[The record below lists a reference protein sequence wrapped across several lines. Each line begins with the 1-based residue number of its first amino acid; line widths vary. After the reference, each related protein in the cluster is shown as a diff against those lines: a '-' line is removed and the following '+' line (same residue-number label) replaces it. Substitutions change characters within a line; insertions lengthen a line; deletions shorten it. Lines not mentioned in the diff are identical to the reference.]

1 MTNIYQE
8 TQCETFVRERIIN
21 THCKVRVNISQTHIV
36 YNFTESCLFVNN
48 IIAAETAAH
57 REDASFIEPG
67 VILQSDGTYR
77 ANDVPVKSMQDY
89 WGHVAKSSN
98 NEGNIFDASYVKLRE
113 LNFSYSF
120 PRKWFRSFFVKS
132 LDLGFE
138 ARNLWIIKDHVPHI
152 DPEANFFG
160 PAQIGGGVEFN
171 SIPTTR
177 SYGFNIRL
185 TL

>member
-1 MTNIYQE
+1 M
-8 TQCETFVRERIIN
+8 
-21 THCKVRVNISQTHIV
+21 
-36 YNFTESCLFVNN
+36 
-48 IIAAETAAH
+48 
-57 REDASFIEPG
+57 
-67 VILQSDGTYR
+67 
-77 ANDVPVKSMQDY
+77 
-89 WGHVAKSSN
+89 AKSSN

-152 DPEANFFG
+152 DPEANFWTCTDRW
-160 PAQIGGGVEFN
+160 GVEFN

-177 SYGFNIRL
+177 SFGFNIRL

>member
-1 MTNIYQE
+1 
-8 TQCETFVRERIIN
+8 
-21 THCKVRVNISQTHIV
+21 
-36 YNFTESCLFVNN
+36 
-48 IIAAETAAH
+48 
-57 REDASFIEPG
+57 
-67 VILQSDGTYR
+67 
-77 ANDVPVKSMQDY
+77 MQDY

-152 DPEANFFG
+152 DPEANFLDLHRSVG
-160 PAQIGGGVEFN
+160 ELS
-171 SIPTTR
+171 SIVSR
-177 SYGFNIRL
+177 QQEVSDLIL
-185 TL
+185 D

>member
-1 MTNIYQE
+1 M
-8 TQCETFVRERIIN
+8 VL
-21 THCKVRVNISQTHIV
+21 
-36 YNFTESCLFVNN
+36 FTLKQWVLYVLPGL
-48 IIAAETAAH
+48 AAETAAH

-120 PRKWFRSFFVKS
+120 LENGSEFLLS
-132 LDLGFE
+132 
-138 ARNLWIIKDHVPHI
+138 NLLI
-152 DPEANFFG
+152 
-160 PAQIGGGVEFN
+160 
-171 SIPTTR
+171 
-177 SYGFNIRL
+177 
-185 TL
+185 

>member
-1 MTNIYQE
+1 M
-8 TQCETFVRERIIN
+8 VL
-21 THCKVRVNISQTHIV
+21 
-36 YNFTESCLFVNN
+36 FTLKQWVLYVLPDLLLKLLEP
-48 IIAAETAAH
+48 IEK
-57 REDASFIEPG
+57 DASFIEPG

-138 ARNLWIIKDHVPHI
+138 LVI
-152 DPEANFFG
+152 FG
-160 PAQIGGGVEFN
+160 
-171 SIPTTR
+171 
-177 SYGFNIRL
+177 L
-185 TL
+185 